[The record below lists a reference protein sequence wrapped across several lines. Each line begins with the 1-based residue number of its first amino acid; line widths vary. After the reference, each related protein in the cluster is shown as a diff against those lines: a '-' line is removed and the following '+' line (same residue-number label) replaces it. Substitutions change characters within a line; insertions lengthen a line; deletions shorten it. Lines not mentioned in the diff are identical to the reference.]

1 MIKNSKGFTLVEALV
16 VITVIGFI
24 GVILTDL
31 LFRSFRSSNKT
42 QIQGILQESGQSA
55 LNVMDQS
62 IRFSRIVCVE
72 PGDGTGSII
81 AVRTRDARII
91 RFMMTYQT
99 VGANGYISQDSPV
112 APVYEPHLCDRASSG
127 FASGI
132 TRQVFLT
139 DQDSTPGVSVRAGGS
154 FELSTGASK
163 DTVIVRFTLG
173 PGRNAGINY
182 DTQSVDIPFDTS
194 IVLR

>member
-99 VGANGYISQDSPV
+99 DICRAPAWRRIAAIPTGPESPV
-112 APVYEPHLCDRASSG
+112 PPGTQGKGCPASDVAQARDRA
-127 FASGI
+127 
-132 TRQVFLT
+132 
-139 DQDSTPGVSVRAGGS
+139 
-154 FELSTGASK
+154 
-163 DTVIVRFTLG
+163 
-173 PGRNAGINY
+173 
-182 DTQSVDIPFDTS
+182 
-194 IVLR
+194 